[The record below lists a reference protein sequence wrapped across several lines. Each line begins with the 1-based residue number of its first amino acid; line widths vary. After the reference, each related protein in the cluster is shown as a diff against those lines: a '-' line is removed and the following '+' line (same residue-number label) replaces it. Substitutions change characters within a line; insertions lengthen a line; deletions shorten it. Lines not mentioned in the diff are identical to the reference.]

1 MVHSSPLA
9 NINVGFHTNFSS
21 IGQEIKNLRN
31 KWHSVVVNILAVFMV
46 TKNKCVELLGY
57 VRNESVSS
65 QNDFDTPHAHD
76 ILQLCD

>member
-1 MVHSSPLA
+1 MWVP
-9 NINVGFHTNFSS
+9 IQNFSS

-31 KWHSVVVNILAVFMV
+31 KWHSVVVDILAVFMV

>member
-1 MVHSSPLA
+1 MWVS
-9 NINVGFHTNFSS
+9 IQNFSS
-21 IGQEIKNLRN
+21 FGLEIKKIRN
-31 KWHSVVVNILAVFMV
+31 KWHSVVVNILAVSLV
-46 TKNKCVELLGY
+46 IKNKCIELLGY